1 MHEHRSLEEV
11 RKGARVIFNIKDKE
25 YWQTLSKAWMVG
37 LQLVS
42 GTFIGLLM
50 GIFLDKW
57 LGTKPWLTIIFL
69 LLGIAAGFKNVFQE
83 IQKIQEYESRSGKP
97 RPKN

>member
-1 MHEHRSLEEV
+1 
-11 RKGARVIFNIKDKE
+11 VIFNIKDKE

-50 GIFLDKW
+50 GIFLDRW
-57 LGTKPWLTIIFL
+57 LGTRPWLTLIFL

-83 IQKIQEYESRSGKP
+83 IKRIQRHETRSGKP
-97 RPKN
+97 